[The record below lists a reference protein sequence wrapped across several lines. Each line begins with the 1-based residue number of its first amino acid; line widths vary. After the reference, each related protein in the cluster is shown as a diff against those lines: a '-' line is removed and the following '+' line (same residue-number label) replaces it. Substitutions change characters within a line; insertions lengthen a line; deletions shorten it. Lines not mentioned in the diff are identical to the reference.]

1 MLLPAQ
7 VLRKPSID
15 SWSLLLAP
23 VSLFPP
29 LTLSFPS
36 PHPCTPSSSPLY
48 APLLCPSLSHIPTLS
63 LILLFRLPH
72 TPSLPPQ
79 PPSLGL
85 CHHNAHFCHSLSTL
99 HIKAPRPI
107 HLSIPMT
114 FIIQQKVVLLS
125 YFLFFLTFTCVI
137 DISFYNTTWWPWDWT
152 YRERV
157 NFLSEFGF
165 SEF

>member
-1 MLLPAQ
+1 MLPPAQ
-7 VLRKPSID
+7 VLRKPSVD

-36 PHPCTPSSSPLY
+36 PHPRTPSSSPLY

-79 PPSLGL
+79 RPSLGL
-85 CHHNAHFCHSLSTL
+85 CHRSAHFCHSLSTL

-114 FIIQQKVVLLS
+114 F
-125 YFLFFLTFTCVI
+125 FFFHDFYHTAESCVI
-137 DISFYNTTWWPWDWT
+137 ILFPI
-152 YRERV
+152 
-157 NFLSEFGF
+157 FLNIYLCDRYLFL
-165 SEF
+165 